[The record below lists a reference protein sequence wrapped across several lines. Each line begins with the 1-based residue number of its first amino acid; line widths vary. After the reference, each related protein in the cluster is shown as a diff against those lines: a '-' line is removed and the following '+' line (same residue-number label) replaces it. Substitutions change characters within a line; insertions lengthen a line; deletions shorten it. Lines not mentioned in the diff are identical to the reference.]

1 MGYADE
7 YLLNL
12 LNEYKTMEEKQQK
25 ELNSL
30 PAGKLVIRK
39 EKGKMNF
46 VHYLTE
52 KESGAGK
59 IRRGITKQPEM
70 IRALARKQYLQESLS
85 LLQKNIP
92 ALESLLKKHLEPT
105 PDNLLK
111 KLPKSWQQLPAGLF
125 SEEWQEARDWAA
137 AEFEQDKSRPEEK
150 CHVTTGGLRV
160 RSKSEVVIAEKLEA
174 YQIPFR
180 YEQVLYIENRR
191 FSPDFT
197 IFHRGELFYWEHCGL
212 VGNPRYMKH
221 HKWKLDMYER
231 AGIVPWKNLIVT
243 YDDETGNLDSRM
255 IEAEIRNR
263 LL

>member
-12 LNEYKTMEEKQQK
+12 LNEYKMMKERQQK
-25 ELNSL
+25 ELKSL

-125 SEEWQEARDWAA
+125 SSR
-137 AEFEQDKSRPEEK
+137 KSWKPIRSPSVMSRCCTLK
-150 CHVTTGGLRV
+150 TGDLV
-160 RSKSEVVIAEKLEA
+160 RTL
-174 YQIPFR
+174 PF
-180 YEQVLYIENRR
+180 
-191 FSPDFT
+191 ST
-197 IFHRGELFYWEHCGL
+197 GESCF
-212 VGNPRYMKH
+212 
-221 HKWKLDMYER
+221 
-231 AGIVPWKNLIVT
+231 
-243 YDDETGNLDSRM
+243 TGNTADWW
-255 IEAEIRNR
+255 EISST
-263 LL
+263 